1 MPGGK
6 EPGDTEYTLNPVPL
20 AARLPLVAV
29 VLLWASLT
37 LDPSAPYLAMWW
49 GSSHPFIVFL
59 AAVLIADVVLSIF
72 SSISGYIAAREGL
85 TYALACERVF
95 GKLGVLAPSV
105 WAGVV
110 CVGWLAFSI
119 GVVAD
124 TLLSLAGVHGAA
136 YYVVAA
142 LMTLLFSVT
151 AYKGVRHIVKLA
163 SIGVPMLVV
172 LLIAGAVMAFKT
184 PHSSLT
190 LNAPAGAFSVLP
202 VLMMMILGTFV
213 NGSIT
218 LSFDYQRFCRSPG
231 KAVLAGFINFLGFWT
246 FILVVSAIPAVIVG
260 KGLIS
265 TYKILGLTPLAAV
278 TLFILAWT
286 SADNQLYSASLNWTL
301 ATKAAGRVSDRRRVA
316 LAATVATIALAA
328 VKLHTFA
335 IQWLEVLTSISL
347 PAGIVVWSDYL
358 LKRRILG
365 REWVVSEKVNK
376 QAFIAWALGAVLIYY
391 LSYKVR
397 VWYALPAGFAAT
409 SAIYIILKYFFI
421 KTATT

>member
-6 EPGDTEYTLNPVPL
+6 SSSDTEYALNPVPL
-20 AARLPLVAV
+20 AARLPLIAA

-49 GSSHPFIVFL
+49 GSSHPFLVFL
-59 AAVLIADVVLSIF
+59 AAVLIADIVLSIF
-72 SSISGYIAAREGL
+72 SSISGYIASREGL

-142 LMTLLFSVT
+142 LMTLLFTVT

-163 SIGVPMLVV
+163 SIGVPMLII
-172 LLIAGAVMAFKT
+172 LLVAGAVMAFRT
-184 PHSSLT
+184 PHSSLN
-190 LNAPAGAFSVLP
+190 LDAPAGAFSALP
-202 VLMMMILGTFV
+202 ILMMMILGTFV

-231 KAVLAGFINFLGFWT
+231 KAVLAGFVNFLGFWS
-246 FILVVSAIPAVIVG
+246 FILVISAIPAVIVG
-260 KGLIS
+260 KDLIS
-265 TYKILGLTPLAAV
+265 TYKILGLTPLAAI

-301 ATKAAGRVSDRRRVA
+301 ASKAAGRLSDRRRVA
-316 LAATVATIALAA
+316 LVAAAATIALAA

-335 IQWLEVLTSISL
+335 VQWLEILTSISL

-358 LKRRILG
+358 LKRKILG
-365 REWVVSEKVNK
+365 RDWSVSEKVNK
-376 QAFIAWALGAVLIYY
+376 PAFIAWAVGAIVIYY
-391 LSYKVR
+391 LSYKAG
-397 VWYALPAGFAAT
+397 VWYALPAGFAVT
-409 SAIYIILKYFFI
+409 FIIYILLEYFFT
-421 KTATT
+421 K